1 MTRQRTTL
9 ACEICRSRRTK
20 CDGRRPTCSF
30 CEGHGIQC
38 TYQSAAPPVPSK
50 NELEIYTIRERLDQ
64 ICDLLSLR
72 LASSFAM
79 PPNAPGIK
87 LPRFDDYPLDESI
100 ISRNWRV
107 EFPFMTIQTPSMMCL
122 VGLNPQLAAQMVAL
136 ERTDLSMLTPP
147 GDSPGFRIQY
157 QDAISAFTAFY
168 EKIYHCYP
176 VLNPEFFSLYLE
188 KIVGN
193 VAASTDSFL
202 VLVVAAIGSVVRCSS
217 IAVALEKRPDAAY
230 IATALSMLPN
240 VHFEFSLSSVQC
252 LLLLSIYYNCLAKP
266 CQAHD
271 YVLMASCKAQALF
284 KCHLYANDNTATELL
299 RRSFW
304 SILVIET
311 ELGYH
316 IDMPESNIWKFDD
329 RILLPGIHGS
339 WQPFRDDQRHL
350 LDQTLLS
357 TGITPNDMKAYFLA
371 DISMRRMI
379 RRCTTSVIISQDRET
394 YAPIVAA
401 ELAQQLDS
409 WYHHLPLSL
418 GFERPISNLAFPDAS
433 FEYAEPYQSSSLSS
447 VRGLLKIRYYMCLT
461 GIYWPAV
468 YSVVYTDTASPATLA
483 DCSRFFQA
491 YIGFVSNV
499 ALAIQS
505 SPHCRWSIYARYISS
520 RCL

>member
-1 MTRQRTTL
+1 
-9 ACEICRSRRTK
+9 
-20 CDGRRPTCSF
+20 
-30 CEGHGIQC
+30 
-38 TYQSAAPPVPSK
+38 
-50 NELEIYTIRERLDQ
+50 
-64 ICDLLSLR
+64 
-72 LASSFAM
+72 
-79 PPNAPGIK
+79 
-87 LPRFDDYPLDESI
+87 
-100 ISRNWRV
+100 
-107 EFPFMTIQTPSMMCL
+107 
-122 VGLNPQLAAQMVAL
+122 
-136 ERTDLSMLTPP
+136 
-147 GDSPGFRIQY
+147 
-157 QDAISAFTAFY
+157 
-168 EKIYHCYP
+168 
-176 VLNPEFFSLYLE
+176 
-188 KIVGN
+188 
-193 VAASTDSFL
+193 
-202 VLVVAAIGSVVRCSS
+202 
-217 IAVALEKRPDAAY
+217 
-230 IATALSMLPN
+230 
-240 VHFEFSLSSVQC
+240 
-252 LLLLSIYYNCLAKP
+252 
-266 CQAHD
+266 
-271 YVLMASCKAQALF
+271 
-284 KCHLYANDNTATELL
+284 
-299 RRSFW
+299 
-304 SILVIET
+304 
-311 ELGYH
+311 
-316 IDMPESNIWKFDD
+316 MPESNIWKFDD

-357 TGITPNDMKAYFLA
+357 TGITSNDMKAYFLA

-401 ELAQQLDS
+401 ELAQQLES